1 MKGTTAPDAAASCR
15 RYTTR
20 TRSASQAV
28 PLGYMQEIQPFLHT
42 KPMKAILSAL
52 TLALLAPVAAQ
63 AANECD
69 KYRTSYDK
77 TYCFAKLFLESDK
90 ELNGSYNE
98 LRGMV
103 GDSVKQKLK
112 DTQLEWIK
120 YRDASCEQGGAIDV
134 DCNYRVNRD
143 RAEYLR
149 DRVRECK
156 AGTCRN
162 DMIAKKAWN

>member
-1 MKGTTAPDAAASCR
+1 
-15 RYTTR
+15 
-20 TRSASQAV
+20 
-28 PLGYMQEIQPFLHT
+28 
-42 KPMKAILSAL
+42 MKAILCAL
-52 TLALLAPVAAQ
+52 TLALLAPVAAH

-77 TYCFAKLFLESDK
+77 TYCFARLFLESDK
-90 ELNGSYNE
+90 ELNASYNE
-98 LRGMV
+98 LRGLV
-103 GDSVKQKLK
+103 GDSTKQQLK

-120 YRDASCEQGGAIDV
+120 YRNASCESSGAIDV

-162 DMIAKKAWN
+162 DMISKKSWN

>member
-1 MKGTTAPDAAASCR
+1 MKKLMR
-15 RYTTR
+15 
-20 TRSASQAV
+20 
-28 PLGYMQEIQPFLHT
+28 
-42 KPMKAILSAL
+42 AILPVL
-52 TLALLAPVAAQ
+52 TVALLAGASFAAR

-69 KYRTSYDK
+69 KYKTSYDK

-90 ELNGSYNE
+90 ELNSAYNE
-98 LRGMV
+98 LRGLIKDPV
-103 GDSVKQKLK
+103 RDQLK
-112 DTQLEWIK
+112 STQLEWIK
-120 YRDASCEQGGAIDV
+120 YRNASCEERGAIDV

-162 DMIAKKAWN
+162 DMIGAKSWK